1 MERYDSEFHS
11 GFTRWIEQRMDPE
24 DRDDSIEVFGVLA
37 RAYYLTEDVA
47 DVVAAMTGT
56 TIGEVIAAYKV
67 DNTEWARTQAVF
79 DQPDLAA
86 LEAHLD
92 TIDRWD

>member
-11 GFTRWIEQRMDPE
+11 GFTRWIEQRIAPE
-24 DRDDSIEVFGVLA
+24 DRDDHIEVFGVLA
-37 RAYYLTEDVA
+37 RVYGLTADVA

-56 TIGEVIAAYKV
+56 TVGDVVAAYKA

-79 DQPDLAA
+79 DRPDLVA

-92 TIDRWD
+92 TIARRH